1 MGKVFI
7 PLWLYASLL
16 KQAALAWIKD
26 GAASMGAA
34 LAFYSA
40 FSLAPLLLIV
50 IAIAGFVYGADT
62 ARKAVVKQF
71 AEPIGPV
78 GAHAVGGLLKAAS
91 PAEAGGI
98 ATVIGVILLLI
109 GGDAAGFSG

>member
-7 PLWLYASLL
+7 PLWLYVSLL

-50 IAIAGFVYGADT
+50 IAIAGFIYGADA
-62 ARKAVVKQF
+62 ARKAVGNQF
-71 AEPIGPV
+71 ADLIGPLGADAV
-78 GAHAVGGLLKAAS
+78 GASLKDEA
-91 PAEAGGI
+91 PAETGGV
-98 ATVIGVILLLI
+98 ATAIGVILLLV
-109 GGDAAGFSG
+109 GATTVLVEL

>member
-7 PLWLYASLL
+7 PVWLYASLL

-50 IAIAGFVYGADT
+50 IAIAGFVYGADA

-71 AEPIGPV
+71 TELIGPV
-78 GAHAVGGLLKAAS
+78 GADAVGGLLKAAS
-91 PAEAGGI
+91 TAALAGWSSS
-98 ATVIGVILLLI
+98 
-109 GGDAAGFSG
+109 AA

>member
-7 PLWLYASLL
+7 PLWLYVSLL

-50 IAIAGFVYGADT
+50 MLSST
-62 ARKAVVKQF
+62 TL
-71 AEPIGPV
+71 PGP
-78 GAHAVGGLLKAAS
+78 AS
-91 PAEAGGI
+91 VPSSMMISIDVMFPVIPSPHPA
-98 ATVIGVILLLI
+98 
-109 GGDAAGFSG
+109 